1 MKIIDFN
8 NDLTI
13 ALNRVCFSLD
23 FKMFFTSRHSLC
35 PNGLTIGVKGKS
47 KEDYQL
53 FLTIRHYGYDH
64 SHNNGISEFSDAYD
78 FYPERIDFTEE
89 HLNTVIEYFKTQ
101 KLEFYAEY
109 MAGVPFFKSDRD
121 G

>member
-1 MKIIDFN
+1 
-8 NDLTI
+8 
-13 ALNRVCFSLD
+13 
-23 FKMFFTSRHSLC
+23 MFFTSRHSLC

-89 HLNTVIEYFKTQ
+89 HLNTPSLSTSKHGSQIFMLNMWQMFLSSNLSVIVEHIYT
-101 KLEFYAEY
+101 
-109 MAGVPFFKSDRD
+109 SRR
-121 G
+121 